1 MKKQILSLFAAAVIA
16 AGAFSPT
23 AQTALGSASSV
34 SAAASVVS
42 VPSASRKSG
51 TYSLSSASM
60 KITLSCKDS
69 GAKIYYSLNGASY
82 KIYTKALVIKKN
94 STLKTY
100 AVKDGSKSSVKTYT
114 YKLKPKVTVTP
125 EKGEYGSEQTVK
137 LSTGVSGVKF
147 YYTLDGSKP
156 TTSSTLYT
164 AKGIKITETS
174 RLRFVTVKSG
184 WTRRYIS
191 KDYVI
196 ETPSVSVDTGSAE
209 MVSLLDDYTQKYGY
223 STLTSAQKKGYGRIF
238 EAAAAHEENVDMS
251 DLGLMVDDLETLYWA
266 FDYDNPQFFWLD
278 NGYGYGYN
286 YSGQLLSV
294 KMIYSRTKSEADKIA
309 KDFNAAAAEVL
320 AEAAKYSSEYDRLK
334 VIHDWLVNRTEY
346 ITSGPSYKSEADGA
360 IVYGKALCEGYSK
373 AFMYLAQAAGIPTI
387 CVSGISNGGGHM
399 WNMVQ
404 IGGQWYHVD
413 VTWDDPVSTTPML
426 RYDYF
431 LIGDKTIKADHAFNN
446 WIKMPSAPSDYLA

>member
-1 MKKQILSLFAAAVIA
+1 MKKHLLSLFAAAVIA
-16 AGAFSPT
+16 AGTFSAPV
-23 AQTALGSASSV
+23 QTALGSASSV
-34 SAAASVVS
+34 SQAASVVS
-42 VPSASRKSG
+42 APTASRKSG
-51 TYSLSSASM
+51 TYTLSTGSMKVTLSS
-60 KITLSCKDS
+60 KDS

-82 KIYTKALVIKKN
+82 KSYTKAITITKN

-100 AVKDGSKSSVKTYT
+100 AVKDGSKSSVKTFT

-125 EKGEYGSEQTVK
+125 SKGEYESEQTVTI
-137 LSTGVSGVKF
+137 STGVSGVKF

-174 RLRFVTVKSG
+174 RLRFMTVKGG

-191 KDYVI
+191 LDYVI
-196 ETPSVSVDTGSAE
+196 DNASADSSASFE
-209 MVSLLDDYTQKYGY
+209 MKSLLDDYTQKYGY

-238 EAAAAHEENVDMS
+238 EAAAAHEETVDMS

-294 KMIYSRTKSEADKIA
+294 KMIYSRTKSEAEQISKEFD
-309 KDFNAAAAEVL
+309 AATAEVL
-320 AEAAKYSSEYDRLK
+320 AEAAKYDSDYERLK
-334 VIHDWLVNRTEY
+334 VIHDWIVNKTSY

-404 IGGQWYHVD
+404 VGGQWYHVD

-431 LIGDKTIKADHAFNN
+431 MVGDKTIKTDHAFNN
-446 WIKMPSAPSDYLA
+446 WIKMPTAPSDYLA